1 MTAGFD
7 AFGPHAQSSA
17 QPSTNRSTPMH
28 ENELQDTLVNAI
40 QNILDAREEVEGE
53 DDDIALAEIAR
64 DMVSDFEDLAHVTTF
79 ERAGLLTT
87 NAGIVLRF
95 GDGSVFQISIV
106 KSH

>member
-1 MTAGFD
+1 
-7 AFGPHAQSSA
+7 
-17 QPSTNRSTPMH
+17 MH

-53 DDDIALAEIAR
+53 DDDITLAEIAR
-64 DMVSDFEDLAHVTTF
+64 DMVADFEDAAHVTTF
-79 ERAGLLTT
+79 ERAGLLTSD
-87 NAGIVLRF
+87 AGFVLRF

>member
-1 MTAGFD
+1 
-7 AFGPHAQSSA
+7 
-17 QPSTNRSTPMH
+17 MH
-28 ENELQDTLVNAI
+28 DTDLQDILLNAV
-40 QNILDAREEVEGE
+40 QNILDAREEIEGE

-64 DMVSDFEDLAHVTTF
+64 DMVSDLDDLASVTTF

-106 KSH
+106 QSR